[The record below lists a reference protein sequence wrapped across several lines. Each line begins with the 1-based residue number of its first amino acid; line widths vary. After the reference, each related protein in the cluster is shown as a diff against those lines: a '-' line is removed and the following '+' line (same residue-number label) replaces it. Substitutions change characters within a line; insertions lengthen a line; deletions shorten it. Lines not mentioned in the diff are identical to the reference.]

1 MTMIHIAGQILWY
14 SFLGLMCLGGFFEF
28 REHQEKLKRHS
39 PNIGRR
45 AASLAKRE
53 RQYHHHVA
61 KTAPAIAAPIAAKPR
76 SESSDTKERCPAI
89 EKAGSPRET
98 RLAWQGQPMRFQFND
113 GGREAAG
120 YKGKTGDCVVRSVT
134 IATGIPYQRVYDVVN
149 QLSERE
155 RTGTRKRGTSN
166 ARTGVYKVT
175 LRRLMESLGWRW
187 TPTMQ
192 IGSGCTVHLRANE
205 LPSGRLVVSV
215 SKHVTAVIDGVIH
228 DTHDPSRRGTGCV
241 YGYWRRI

>member
-1 MTMIHIAGQILWY
+1 
-14 SFLGLMCLGGFFEF
+14 
-28 REHQEKLKRHS
+28 
-39 PNIGRR
+39 
-45 AASLAKRE
+45 
-53 RQYHHHVA
+53 
-61 KTAPAIAAPIAAKPR
+61 
-76 SESSDTKERCPAI
+76 
-89 EKAGSPRET
+89 
-98 RLAWQGQPMRFQFND
+98 MRFQFND

-120 YKGKTGDCVVRSVT
+120 YSGKTGGCVVRSVA

-166 ARTGVYKVT
+166 ARTGVYKRT
-175 LRRLMESLGWRW
+175 FRRLMESLGWRW
-187 TPTMQ
+187 RPTMQ

-228 DTHDPSRRGTGCV
+228 DTHDPSRRGTRCV
-241 YGYWRRI
+241 YGYWRRG